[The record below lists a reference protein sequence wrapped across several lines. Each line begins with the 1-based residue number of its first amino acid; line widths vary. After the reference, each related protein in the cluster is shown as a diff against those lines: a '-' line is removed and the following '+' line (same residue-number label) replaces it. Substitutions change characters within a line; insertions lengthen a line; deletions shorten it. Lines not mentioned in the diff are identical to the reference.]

1 MDFTS
6 TKILIVDDDVYV
18 AKIMRSILESFEV
31 EQVHLASTY
40 DDATSILNTRKFN
53 CIFIDNMMTTPNG
66 LELTKYIRHLDD
78 EEIRAVPIILY
89 TAFTGLQSII
99 QARDAGVTEIL
110 SKPVSPEQIL
120 DKMGNALFKQRNFI
134 NTEVYSGPD
143 RRRRIRD
150 YEGTED
156 RRQVGIPLPSENDIT
171 TSDQKG
177 DD

>member
-31 EQVHLASTY
+31 GQVHLACTY
-40 DDATSILNTRKFN
+40 DDATSILNTRKFD

-66 LELTKYIRHLDD
+66 LELTKYIRHLED
-78 EEIRAVPIILY
+78 EKIRVVPIILY

-110 SKPVSPEQIL
+110 SKPVSPEQII
-120 DKMGNALFKQRNFI
+120 DKMSNALFKQRDFI
-134 NTEVYSGPD
+134 NTEIYSGPD

-156 RRQVGIPLPSENDIT
+156 RRQISIPLPIENDIT
-171 TSDQKG
+171 INDQKG